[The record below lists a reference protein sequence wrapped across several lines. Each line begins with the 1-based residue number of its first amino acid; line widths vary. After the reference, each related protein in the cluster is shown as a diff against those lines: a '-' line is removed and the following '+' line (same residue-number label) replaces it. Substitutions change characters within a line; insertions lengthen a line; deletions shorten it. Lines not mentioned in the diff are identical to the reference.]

1 MSDDL
6 RVKQELLHREI
17 HANEM
22 RTRLRVTRTHFVLRG
37 GGVVLG
43 YADDQESAVSLK
55 EKLSELVI
63 CDISITEEWV

>member
-1 MSDDL
+1 MFDDP
-6 RVKQELLHREI
+6 RVERELARREF

-22 RTRLRVTRTHFVLRG
+22 RTRTHFVLRG